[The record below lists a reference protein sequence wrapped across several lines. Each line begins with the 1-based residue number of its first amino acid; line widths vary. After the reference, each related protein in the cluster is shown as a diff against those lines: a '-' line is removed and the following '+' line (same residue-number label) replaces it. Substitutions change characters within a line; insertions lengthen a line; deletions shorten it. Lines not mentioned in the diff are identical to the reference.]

1 MLTIVLIEG
10 GLGSGKTLIM
20 TRYLVKDQAAGR
32 KVYSN
37 YGLRG
42 VPFEKLDMSKLVKN
56 ELDLQNASIGIDE
69 LTLYCDSRSSMG
81 NKLLTYFVLQ
91 TRKRNVCLY
100 ATTQNISM
108 IDRRVREHTQIFI
121 YCKDIGQT
129 GYRLFQVLDYR
140 YGKYPTKQT
149 FKMHIRPWFKYYDT
163 DEVLSPVSKE
173 DKNANRSRGLPVPQ

>member
-1 MLTIVLIEG
+1 MSTIVAIEG
-10 GLGSGKTLIM
+10 GLGSGKTLLM
-20 TRYLVKDQAAGR
+20 TRYLVKDQASGR
-32 KVYSN
+32 KVFAN

-42 VPFEKLDMSKLVKN
+42 IEHEKLDMVKLVRN
-56 ELDLQNASIGIDE
+56 ELDLQNASVGVDE
-69 LTLYCDSRSSMG
+69 FTLYADSRSSMG
-81 NKLLTYFVLQ
+81 NKLISYFVLQ

-100 ATTQNISM
+100 FTTQNLNM

-121 YCKDIGQT
+121 YCKDIGQE

-149 FKMHIRPWFKYYDT
+149 FKMHIRPWYKYYDT

-173 DKNANRSRGLPVPQ
+173 DKNANASRGKALPQ